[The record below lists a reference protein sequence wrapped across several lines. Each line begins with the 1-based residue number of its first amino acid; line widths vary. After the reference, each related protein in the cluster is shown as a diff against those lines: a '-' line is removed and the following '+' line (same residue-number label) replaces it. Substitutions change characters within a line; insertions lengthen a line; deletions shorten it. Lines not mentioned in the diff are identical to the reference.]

1 MSACMGEKIFRGLS
15 LLLVAAVVAFAAR
28 MLWPRSLET
37 VMRIRR
43 AVCPPPLPP
52 AGWRRRA

>member
-1 MSACMGEKIFRGLS
+1 MSECMGEKIFRGLS
-15 LLLVAAVVAFAAR
+15 LLLAAAVVAFAAR

-37 VMRIRR
+37 VRIRR
-43 AVCPPPLPP
+43 AVCLPPSPP

>member
-1 MSACMGEKIFRGLS
+1 MSECMGEKIFRGLS
-15 LLLVAAVVAFAAR
+15 LLLAAAVVAFAAR

-37 VMRIRR
+37 VRIRR
-43 AVCPPPLPP
+43 AACPPPSPP

>member
-1 MSACMGEKIFRGLS
+1 MREKIFRGLS